1 MGARAFQRLALLLT
15 VWTFMVVVLGAT
27 VRLMDAGLGCP
38 DWPGC
43 YGRLVVPQSEPAISQ
58 ANLAFPERPV
68 EVAKGWWEMAHRYV
82 AGLLGLMI
90 LALAVLAWRRR
101 QDPWQPVALPVAVVF
116 VVLFQS
122 VLGAWTVTWQLKP
135 IVVVAHLLGGLAV
148 LALLWWTYLR
158 SRRVGLAAG
167 APAAGPAMRAGALV
181 VLAAVVGQVALG
193 GWVSANYA
201 ALACTDFPTCNG
213 SWWPRADFAEAFVL
227 WRGLGVNYEFG
238 ILDNP
243 ARVAI
248 QLSHRIGAVV
258 VVGLVVAFAI
268 GLLRASSHRA
278 LRRGAWLLLALTLA
292 QFALGAANVL
302 LSLPL
307 GLAAAHTAGAALL
320 LLATVHVTHLLF
332 APTAEAAAVGGRS
345 RSSPAP
351 AGGAVLE
358 QPSG

>member
-1 MGARAFQRLALLLT
+1 MDRRRFQRLALLLT
-15 VWTFMVVVLGAT
+15 AWTFMVVVVGAT

-43 YGRLVVPQSEPAISQ
+43 YGRLVVPQSETAISQ

-90 LALAVLAWRRR
+90 LALAVFAWRRR
-101 QDPWQPVALPVAVVF
+101 QDPWQPVVLPVAVVF
-116 VVLFQS
+116 VVLLQS
-122 VLGAWTVTWQLKP
+122 LLGAWTVTWQLKP
-135 IVVVAHLLGGLAV
+135 IVVVAHLLGGLTV

-158 SRRVGLAAG
+158 SRRVGLGAG
-167 APAAGPAMRAGALV
+167 APSAGTAMRAGAVL
-181 VLAAVVGQVALG
+181 VLAAVTLQIALG

-213 SWWPRADFAEAFVL
+213 AWWPRADFAEAFVL

-248 QLSHRIGAVV
+248 QLSHRIGALV
-258 VVGLVVAFAI
+258 VVGLVLGFAI
-268 GLLRASSHRA
+268 ALLRASRHPA
-278 LRRGAWLLLALTLA
+278 LRRAAWVLLGLVLA

-307 GLAAAHTAGAALL
+307 GLAAAHTAVAALL
-320 LLATVHVTHLLF
+320 LLAAVQVIHLLF
-332 APTAEAAAVGGRS
+332 APAAEPAGAEARS
-345 RSSPAP
+345 RPSVAQRG
-351 AGGAVLE
+351 AGALE
-358 QPSG
+358 QPST

>member
-1 MGARAFQRLALLLT
+1 MGRTRFQRLALLLT
-15 VWTFMVVVLGAT
+15 VWTFMVVVVGAT

-43 YGRLVVPQSEPAISQ
+43 YGLLTVPQSEQAIAQ

-68 EVAKGWWEMAHRYV
+68 EVAKGWWEMGHRYV

-90 LALAVLAWRRR
+90 LALAILAWRRR
-101 QDPWQPVALPVAVVF
+101 HDPEQPVALPVALLF

-135 IVVVAHLLGGLAV
+135 IVVVAHLLGGMTV
-148 LALLWWTYLR
+148 LAMLWWTWLR
-158 SRRVGLAAG
+158 SRRVGMSLRVPEVSGTMRAAG
-167 APAAGPAMRAGALV
+167 VLVLVAVAA
-181 VLAAVVGQVALG
+181 QIALG

-213 SWWPRADFAEAFVL
+213 AWWPRADFGEAFVL

-248 QLSHRIGAVV
+248 QLAHRIGAVV
-258 VVGLVVAFAI
+258 VVGLVAAFAI
-268 GLLRASSHRA
+268 GLLRASDHPG
-278 LRRGAWLLLALTLA
+278 LRRGAGWMLALVGV
-292 QFALGAANVL
+292 QFFIGAANVL

-307 GLAAAHTAGAALL
+307 WLAAAHTAGAALL
-320 LLATVHVTHLLF
+320 LLATVNVIHLLF
-332 APTAEAAAVGGRS
+332 APAARRASAGAWARS
-345 RSSPAP
+345 PVTP
-351 AGGAVLE
+351 DCGTLQ